1 MPAVCDEVLPE
12 PVVTCFDEFESFF
25 TVFDKF
31 VFVLFFTGF
40 DGTGFVFCG
49 FDVCELGFTCFDGE
63 LELDLAGF
71 DGAALDFDGF
81 TDELELELDGFELL
95 L

>member
-40 DGTGFVFCG
+40 DG
-49 FDVCELGFTCFDGE
+49 
-63 LELDLAGF
+63 
-71 DGAALDFDGF
+71 AALDFDGF